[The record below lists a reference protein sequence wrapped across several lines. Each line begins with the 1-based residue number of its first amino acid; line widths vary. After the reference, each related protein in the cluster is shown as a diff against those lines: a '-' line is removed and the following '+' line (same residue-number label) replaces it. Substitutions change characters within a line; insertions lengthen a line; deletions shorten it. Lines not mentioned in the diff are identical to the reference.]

1 MIVGLKINS
10 FERKKKE
17 ITLSVDNLEE
27 VREHYMALYR
37 ENLKTRSRNDPQMAH
52 WRGVLNVLDH
62 LISYTVFPTLSQKEE
77 K

>member
-10 FERKKKE
+10 FERRKKE

-27 VREHYMALYR
+27 VREHYATLYR
-37 ENLKTRSRNDPQMAH
+37 ENAKTRPINDPQMAH
-52 WRGVLNVLDH
+52 WRGVLNVLNH
-62 LISYTVFPTLSQKEE
+62 LISFTEMPVLSKKEE